1 MWAPLRKAK
10 RIDYTNHIHLTIG
23 IDTNRDVSKL
33 VCLLLF
39 EDMFNYEDCPKIVY
53 TSVLIQF
60 IEAKGNKTY
69 ATNTTIICIKI
80 AMITHIV
87 GN

>member
-1 MWAPLRKAK
+1 
-10 RIDYTNHIHLTIG
+10 
-23 IDTNRDVSKL
+23 
-33 VCLLLF
+33 
-39 EDMFNYEDCPKIVY
+39 MFNYEDCPKIVY